1 MADLTEED
9 RSILVNEYDQFR
21 IEKGCHNENTTPL
34 TVFHGIKGYHHF
46 RIRPLTGSLMKMLC
60 IRESQNV
67 YDRYAVKIVIP
78 PIQELSHDILD
89 EETRGEPR
97 RQFVRDIV
105 GKTVGRVP
113 RDISQI
119 ISEGIRT
126 GQIRRSQ
133 AIFTGIIKHEG
144 PVLGGGV
151 ILIGAYQFEIVN
163 NESVKQEIINKFNI
177 VRQSYLL

>member
-9 RSILVNEYDQFR
+9 RNILVNEYDQFR
-21 IEKGCHNENTTPL
+21 IEKGWHNENTTPL

-46 RIRPLTGSLMKMLC
+46 RIRPLTGSRMKMLR
-60 IRESQNV
+60 IREPQNV
-67 YDRYAVKIVIP
+67 YDRYALKIVIP
-78 PIQELSHDILD
+78 PRQELSPDILD

-97 RQFVRDIV
+97 RQLVRDIA
-105 GKTVGRVP
+105 GKTVGRVL

-126 GQIRRSQ
+126 GQIRKSQ
-133 AIFTGIIKHEG
+133 VIFTGIIKHEG
-144 PVLGGGV
+144 LVLGGGV
-151 ILIGAYQFEIVN
+151 ILMGAYHFEIVN
-163 NESVKQEIINKFNI
+163 NESVKQDIINKFNI